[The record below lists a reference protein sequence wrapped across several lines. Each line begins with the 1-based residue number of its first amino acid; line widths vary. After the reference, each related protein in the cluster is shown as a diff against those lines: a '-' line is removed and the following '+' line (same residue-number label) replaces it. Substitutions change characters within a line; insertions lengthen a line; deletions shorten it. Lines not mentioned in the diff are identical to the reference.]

1 MKIVRYRPFLLL
13 YAPIHY
19 LLRREQKYFY
29 LNLDSFN
36 RSSPRGCSTCSR
48 PLTPQIPLAVH
59 CRAGAFHFTWDGLR
73 FLSALLWEAI
83 TVRLVDY
90 DYSFWKYTVNRNLR
104 SLTLKGFICEWSV
117 RGTTLIQVCQFRALQ
132 LNWVVIEGSNPC
144 YTRLVITNHAN
155 GPFTERAK
163 TNTKQNDK
171 RLRVAVLKLT
181 IRCLEASKFFT
192 IVQVNLVPS

>member
-1 MKIVRYRPFLLL
+1 MRIERYRPFLLL
-13 YAPIHY
+13 CALIQY
-19 LLRREQKYFY
+19 LLRRELKYFY

-59 CRAGAFHFTWDGLR
+59 CRAAAFHFTWDGLR

-104 SLTLKGFICEWSV
+104 SRTLKGFICEWSV
-117 RGTTLIQVCQFRALQ
+117 RRTIIPDPGQLQ
-132 LNWVVIEGSNPC
+132 LTSCSTFSLCICRNKFSDGWRNE
-144 YTRLVITNHAN
+144 
-155 GPFTERAK
+155 
-163 TNTKQNDK
+163 
-171 RLRVAVLKLT
+171 
-181 IRCLEASKFFT
+181 IRK
-192 IVQVNLVPS
+192 